1 MKQILLIACCILN
14 TMTHNAQNTG
24 PKAVKKE
31 HSLTLHG
38 HSRNDDYFWMKE
50 RDSKEVLEYLGE
62 ENKYA
67 ETYFNPLQSLV
78 KSLMLEFD
86 KRINPNDIS
95 APFILNGKKYQVR
108 NEEKLD
114 YQKVIL
120 IEKDKETVYFD
131 ENIRAKNHSFY
142 ELADWS
148 PSPDNTLLAVSEDL
162 VGRRKYDISIRINKT
177 GKFLSD
183 KIKETSGTIIWAND
197 NKTIFYIKKD
207 PQTLREFQVFRH
219 EIGTDASKDVLV
231 FEEKDEKFS
240 VGIGNSKTK
249 KLILIYSYSSTTS
262 EEQWIDAN
270 NPSTLPTIF
279 IPRSA
284 GHIYEISDHPNGYYI
299 LSNDEAVNKKV
310 CFSATAPTSITECRE
325 FIAHDPE
332 VLIESISCLKDFL
345 LLEERKNGLLK
356 LKLKNL
362 KDGVENY
369 ISFNE
374 ETYYVGLGLNDDIN
388 ATSIFY
394 NYNSMTTPASVY
406 QYNLVSGEQTL
417 WFRKALIDTN
427 FLPENYA
434 SQRIWATANDGTK
447 IPVSMVYKKGI
458 ELSKAPCL
466 LYGYGSYGY
475 TIPDVFSATRLSL
488 LDRGF
493 VFAVA
498 HIRGSKYMGEEW
510 YENGKF
516 QQKINTF
523 TDFINAAEF
532 MGHMG
537 YCDKDKIYAQG
548 GSAGG
553 LLMGAVT
560 NMAPYLWKGIVSQVP
575 FVDVVT
581 TMLDETIPLTT
592 SEWEEWGNPNDPD
605 FYYYMLKYSP
615 YDNIHAMD
623 YPAMYITSGY
633 HDSQVQYW
641 EPAKY
646 VAKLRELKTDAK
658 PLIFECNM
666 DAGHGGG
673 SGRTSERM
681 EIAKV
686 YAFILG
692 LEGIH
697 K

>member
-1 MKQILLIACCILN
+1 MKQILLLTCCILN
-14 TMTHNAQNTG
+14 TMTHNAQNTS
-24 PKAVKKE
+24 PKAVKKA
-31 HSLTLHG
+31 HSLELHG

-50 RDSKEVLEYLGE
+50 RDSKEILAYLGE

-108 NEEKLD
+108 NEENLD

-120 IEKDKETVYFD
+120 IEKEKETVYFD

-148 PSPDNTLLAVSEDL
+148 PSPDNKLLAVSEDF
-162 VGRRKYDISIRINKT
+162 VGRRKYDISIRINKS
-177 GKFLSD
+177 GKFLTD
-183 KIKETSGTIIWAND
+183 KIKETSGSIVWAND

-219 EIGTDASKDVLV
+219 EIGSDSNKDVLV
-231 FEEKDEKFS
+231 FEEKDEKYS
-240 VGIGNSKTK
+240 VVISNSETRG
-249 KLILIYSYSSTTS
+249 LIFISCYSSTTS
-262 EEQWIDAN
+262 EQWWIDAN
-270 NPSTLPTIF
+270 QPNTLPVVF

-284 GHIYEISDHPNGYYI
+284 GHLYEISDHPNGYYI
-299 LSNDEAVNKKV
+299 LSNHDAVNKKV
-310 CFSATAPTSITECRE
+310 CFSATAPSSITECSE
-325 FIAHDPE
+325 FIPHDPA
-332 VLIESISCLKDFL
+332 VLIESVSCFKDFI

-362 KDGVENY
+362 KDGNENY

-374 ETYYVGLGLNDDIN
+374 ETYFVGLGLNDDIN

-406 QYNLVSGEQTL
+406 QYNLVSGEQNL

-447 IPVSMVYKKGI
+447 IPISMVYKKGI

-475 TIPDVFSATRLSL
+475 TLPDVFSATRLSL

-592 SEWEEWGNPNDPD
+592 SEWEEWGNPNDPE

-615 YDNIHAMD
+615 YDNIHPMN
-623 YPAMYITSGY
+623 YPSMYITTGY

-646 VAKLRELKTDAK
+646 VAKLRDYKTDSNT
-658 PLIFECNM
+658 LVFDCNM

-673 SGRTSERM
+673 SGRQNERL

-686 YAFILG
+686 FAFILH
-692 LEGIH
+692 LEGIT